1 MLEHGGRLRQ
11 AAVEYGIPLADW
23 LDLST
28 GINPQG
34 WPVPPIPV
42 PPIPAAVWARLPE
55 EEDGLAALAAR
66 VYGAAHAWPVA
77 GSQAAIQAL
86 PTLRAP
92 GRVGVVS
99 PGYAEHAQAWAA
111 AGHEVVRI
119 AADAGAHGAPYA
131 GTEGALDVV
140 VLIHPNNPGGQT
152 YVPADLLALH
162 ERLAARGGWL
172 LVDEAFMDCT
182 PQHSLAAHSHLPGLI
197 VLRSLGKFY
206 GLAGARVGFVLAA
219 GDLLDRLA
227 QRLGPWCLSGPSR
240 WVAAAALADADW
252 QAAARPRLLAAG
264 ARLAD
269 LLLRHGLKPAGGTA
283 LFQWV
288 RTADAAL
295 LHAALARRGILTRL
309 FGDPPA
315 LRFGL
320 PGSEAEWQRLEA
332 ALREV
337 AA

>member
-34 WPVPPIPV
+34 WPVPPIP
-42 PPIPAAVWARLPE
+42 AAAWARLPE
-55 EEDGLAALAAR
+55 EEDGLAELAAR
-66 VYGAAHAWPVA
+66 VYGAAHACPVA

-119 AADAGAHGAPYA
+119 AAEECTGLSPEKEA
-131 GTEGALDVV
+131 ALDVI

-152 YVPADLLALH
+152 YAPADLLALH

-332 ALREV
+332 TLRGV